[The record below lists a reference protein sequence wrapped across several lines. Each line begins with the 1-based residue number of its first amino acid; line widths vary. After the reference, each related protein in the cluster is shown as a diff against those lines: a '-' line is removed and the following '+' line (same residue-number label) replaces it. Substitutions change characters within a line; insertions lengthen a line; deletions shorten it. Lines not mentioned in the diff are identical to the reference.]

1 MADLFEPSCI
11 LYFLVLPMIIGMGI
25 DTRYK
30 YRYAL
35 AMSFGLAF
43 FLFCCLWDMYV
54 EASSLSEIEPIIILI
69 LIALSMLMVGI
80 IFEWKSDSSLFQRN
94 ALVFFIISVA
104 GLPLYM
110 IKYIVEGKAGIGYPG
125 SLLPLLQFTLALI
138 ALVVVTNVFEMRLY
152 RSREGE
158 IEGLQRHEEDEFQ
171 IDYEAMD
178 EREIE
183 RSLYG
188 DKITKTEC
196 GATELEDLEFDRYL
210 DKL

>member
-1 MADLFEPSCI
+1 
-11 LYFLVLPMIIGMGI
+11 MIIGMGI

-35 AMSFGLAF
+35 AMSIGLIF
-43 FLFCCLWDMYV
+43 FLFCCLWDMFV
-54 EASSLSEIEPIIILI
+54 ETPSLSEIEPIIILI
-69 LIALSMLMVGI
+69 LLGLSMLMVGI
-80 IFEWKSDSSLFQRN
+80 IFEWKSDSSFFQRN
-94 ALVFFIISVA
+94 ALVFFIVSVA

-138 ALVVVTNVFEMRLY
+138 ALVIVTNVFEMRLY
-152 RSREGE
+152 KSREGE
-158 IEGLQRHEEDEFQ
+158 IECLQRQEEDDFE
-171 IDYEAMD
+171 IDYESMD

-183 RSLYG
+183 GSLYG
-188 DKITKTEC
+188 DKITKTEF
-196 GATELEDLEFDRYL
+196 GANELEDLEFARYL